1 MIYAKTTFG
10 SLLARN
16 IKLFLRN
23 KTRFFFILLGPVITL
38 LVFVL
43 IIKKN
48 SFDPGGRAV
57 EFLNLSSLSRE
68 SQTSLRDLGAI
79 ELVYSTEF
87 TTEISNYIFNG
98 TLLSGLIS
106 ITALTTAVQLSQ
118 NIVQDREERILEDF
132 FITPTKT
139 TTVRLSYVVFNILFN
154 MLITLLALFFIY
166 VYIVARFPT
175 SPFSKPETVLAT
187 VGVTILIC
195 LINSVFFVFVLSYIK
210 KLSIFL
216 VLTAMVSS
224 AGGFLI
230 GGYFP
235 ISLLP
240 KGLSAAISLIPQTEA
255 SILLNNVSLNHDIIT
270 SSVNTLTAENVSVS
284 LSDDT
289 TKNLL
294 TFFMDNARMPRE
306 QALQTANEIVQ
317 KLTDGINMGIRDYA
331 KTTLVGQDVKPYVSA
346 IYAAGLLGLFIF
358 LLYAVKYSRKR

>member
-1 MIYAKTTFG
+1 MIRAKTTFG
-10 SLLARN
+10 SLLIRN

-38 LVFVL
+38 LVFIL
-43 IIKKN
+43 IIKRN

-57 EFLNLSSLSRE
+57 SFLTLSSLPIE
-68 SQTSLRDLGAI
+68 SQKSLRDLGAI
-79 ELVYSTEF
+79 ELVYTTQF
-87 TTEISNYIFNG
+87 TTEVSNYIFNG

-154 MLITLLALFFIY
+154 LLITLSALLFIY
-166 VYIVARFPT
+166 IYIVARFPT
-175 SPFSKPETVLAT
+175 SPFSKPQTILAT
-187 VGVTILIC
+187 IGVTILIC
-195 LINSVFFVFVLSYIK
+195 LINSIFFVFIFSYIK

-216 VLTAMVSS
+216 VLTAMLSS

-255 SILLNNVSLNHDIIT
+255 SILLNNVSLDHDIIT
-270 SSVNTLTAENVSVS
+270 SSVNTLTAENVSVT
-284 LSDDT
+284 LSNNDEKT
-289 TKNLL
+289 LL
-294 TFFMDNARMPRE
+294 MFFMDNAHMQKE
-306 QALQTANEIVQ
+306 QALQTANEIVE
-317 KLTDGINMGIRDYA
+317 KLTDGINSGIRNYA

-346 IYAAGLLGLFIF
+346 IYIVAMLGLFMF